1 MSYAIGNRIRELRTV
16 HHVGQEEMASALGTT
31 RQRYARMENGQVD
44 ISYVTI
50 KVIADYFGV
59 PTREITSVM
68 DEHKELVAFFREKQ
82 VSKEMLESVACIEDI
97 LKTFNAHQKLYFQMK
112 ASHEHD
118 D

>member
-16 HHVGQEEMASALGTT
+16 HHVGQEEMASMLGTT

-44 ISYVTI
+44 ISFVTI
-50 KVIADYFGV
+50 KVIAEHFGL
-59 PTREITSVM
+59 PTREITSAL
-68 DEHKELVAFFREKQ
+68 DEHKELVTYFREKH
-82 VSKEMLESVACIEDI
+82 VSEEMLKSVASIEDI

-112 ASHEHD
+112 VSHDHD